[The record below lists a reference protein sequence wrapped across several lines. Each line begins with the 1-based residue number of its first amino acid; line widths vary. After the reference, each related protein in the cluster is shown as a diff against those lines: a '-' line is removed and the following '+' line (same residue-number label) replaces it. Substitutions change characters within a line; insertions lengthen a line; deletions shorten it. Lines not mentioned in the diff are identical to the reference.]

1 MAFPLPALLG
11 SIEELLQ
18 EVQWL
23 DGLILVTDSQRT
35 SFVSFAQVDPVLCRL
50 RAKPNGN
57 EVAERLCL
65 SLLEAHGKGGSKPV
79 LVLQGNGHFWLG
91 MMAPVEFNPCRYQ
104 AIAHLH
110 RCLEL
115 IDE

>member
-65 SLLEAHGKGGSKPV
+65 SLLEAHGKGGSWGHRGPAC
-79 LVLQGNGHFWLG
+79 LGHGGSALEAVLQSS
-91 MMAPVEFNPCRYQ
+91 
-104 AIAHLH
+104 
-110 RCLEL
+110 CLRHAQL
-115 IDE
+115 TVHI